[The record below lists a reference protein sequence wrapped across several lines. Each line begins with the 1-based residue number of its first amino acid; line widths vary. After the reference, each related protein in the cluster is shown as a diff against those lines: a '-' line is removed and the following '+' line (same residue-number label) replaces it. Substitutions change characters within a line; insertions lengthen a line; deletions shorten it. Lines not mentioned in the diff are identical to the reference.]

1 MNDGAGMTLDYPAWC
16 LANWFIIVSVEGHR
30 EDVRASERVTGGE
43 NLVGQWFQ
51 KMGGGGSFLFLR
63 EKDGLIG
70 TTVAV

>member
-1 MNDGAGMTLDYPAWC
+1 MNDSPGMTLDYPAWC
-16 LANWFIIVSVEGHR
+16 LANGFFVVGHG
-30 EDVRASERVTGGE
+30 EDVGASERVTGGE

-51 KMGGGGSFLFLR
+51 KMGGGSSFLFLR